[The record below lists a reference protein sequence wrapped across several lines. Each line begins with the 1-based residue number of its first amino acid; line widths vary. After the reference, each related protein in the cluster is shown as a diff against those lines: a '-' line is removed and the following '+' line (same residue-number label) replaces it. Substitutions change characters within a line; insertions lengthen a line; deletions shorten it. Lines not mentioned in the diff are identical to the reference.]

1 MLQDRVETLT
11 PILSHLFLRHDWQFK
26 GLVTSPFI
34 SRRCAGDKLGKREQ
48 RGLDCGVGLCFDI
61 RTSRNDLTWGW
72 IPTKNHWM
80 KGEQKGWFW
89 PSSPY
94 HVAMSR
100 HWREWR
106 QRQPWM
112 WLRWWHESQ
121 ARKLW
126 SRVKGRKSPLSANF
140 AFAYCKTR
148 SASLV
153 EILRVV
159 LENTLHFFWVNS
171 AQVSDPGS
179 FGSLCCACCLRTR
192 KGAVALGSWCS
203 NPSTKYNCD

>member
-1 MLQDRVETLT
+1 MLQDCVETLA

-26 GLVTSPFI
+26 GLFTSPFI
-34 SRRCAGDKLGKREQ
+34 SRCCAGDKLGKREQ
-48 RGLDCGVGLCFDI
+48 RGLDCGVGLCFVI
-61 RTSRNDLTWGW
+61 RTNRNDLTWRW

-89 PSSPY
+89 PSSLY

-153 EILRVV
+153 EILRW
-159 LENTLHFFWVNS
+159 FWKIRCI
-171 AQVSDPGS
+171 S
-179 FGSLCCACCLRTR
+179 FGWILLKFLTQARLEVF
-192 KGAVALGSWCS
+192 AA
-203 NPSTKYNCD
+203 PAA